1 MSNTSLWTSLRNPVF
16 RRLWI
21 ASIASGVCVSAHDTV
36 ATCVMNTLTPSMFL
50 ISMMSTVA
58 ALPFFLFT
66 LPAGALA
73 DMVDRKKLLLTMNVW
88 LAGSA
93 ACLALLGFFGLL
105 NPFVILASVFMMGIG
120 FAFTAPAWSSVVPEV
135 VSKEELASAVTLG
148 GLQLNVCGI
157 IGPASER
164 LY

>member
-21 ASIASGVCVSAHDTV
+21 ASIVSGVCVAAHDTA
-36 ATCVMNTLTPSMFL
+36 ATWVMNTLTPSMFL
-50 ISMMSTVA
+50 ISAMSTVA

-73 DMVDRKKLLLTMNVW
+73 DMVDRKKLLCAMNLW
-88 LAGSA
+88 LAGTA

-105 NPFVILASVFMMGIG
+105 IL
-120 FAFTAPAWSSVVPEV
+120 T
-135 VSKEELASAVTLG
+135 
-148 GLQLNVCGI
+148 
-157 IGPASER
+157 
-164 LY
+164 